1 MDDAMIRRHLT
12 PRHRA
17 ALPQMTG
24 QILWRL
30 QNLEWIKTD
39 DEGPCLTHLGT
50 RARTVA
56 LSDN

>member
-1 MDDAMIRRHLT
+1 
-12 PRHRA
+12 
-17 ALPQMTG
+17 MTG

-30 QNLEWIKTD
+30 LNLEWIETD
-39 DEGPCLTHLGT
+39 DEGLRLTHLGT

>member
-39 DEGPCLTHLGT
+39 AGGL
-50 RARTVA
+50 A
-56 LSDN
+56 